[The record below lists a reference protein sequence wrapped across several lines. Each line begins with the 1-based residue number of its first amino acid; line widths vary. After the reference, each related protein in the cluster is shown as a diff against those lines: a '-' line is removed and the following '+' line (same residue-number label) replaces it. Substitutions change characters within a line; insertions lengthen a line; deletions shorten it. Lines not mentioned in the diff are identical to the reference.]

1 MKKLI
6 FMATMLAV
14 MVSCEK
20 GIKDDSKPQ
29 QQAVTIRIGS
39 ATKADAI
46 TIINSLMP
54 ESLTLTLTSKT
65 TNEQLPITTG
75 ETQTLPIDNYRVTCE
90 YKQPG
95 MTLRGS
101 ISAMSL
107 PSLYV
112 SQDLNIEFGKS
123 SYEVVANISCFALV
137 IDKKTIQ
144 SVQFIGMNDLV
155 KDIPFVYD
163 GDMGVVFIYGEFGS
177 NNPLLLRVNP
187 YADTPYKQTTY
198 TLCTSRATGMKC
210 VENGKYYSLGIDE
223 MKEIEGGVI
232 ITLPSWNEGL

>member
-6 FMATMLAV
+6 FMAAMLAV

-46 TIINSLMP
+46 TTINSLMP

-101 ISAMSL
+101 ISAMSV

-137 IDKKTIQ
+137 IDKKIIQ
-144 SVQFIGMNDLV
+144 SVQFIGMNDIV

-187 YADTPYKQTTY
+187 FADTPYKQTKY
-198 TLCTSRATGMKC
+198 TLCTSRATGMKY

>member
-1 MKKLI
+1 
-6 FMATMLAV
+6 
-14 MVSCEK
+14 
-20 GIKDDSKPQ
+20 
-29 QQAVTIRIGS
+29 
-39 ATKADAI
+39 
-46 TIINSLMP
+46 
-54 ESLTLTLTSKT
+54 
-65 TNEQLPITTG
+65 
-75 ETQTLPIDNYRVTCE
+75 VTCE

-95 MTLRGS
+95 MTLRGA
-101 ISAMSL
+101 ISAMSV

-137 IDKKTIQ
+137 IDKRIIQ
-144 SVQFIGMNDLV
+144 SVQFIGMNDIV

-187 YADTPYKQTTY
+187 FADTPYKQKY
-198 TLCTSRATGMKC
+198 
-210 VENGKYYSLGIDE
+210 VENGKYYSIGIDE